1 MMKKKILMLLVATG
15 LLGGCENMSPG
26 QKGALTGAALGTGIG
41 MVAGGSFGAV
51 VGAGLIGGAA
61 GYITGTAVQD
71 RQTGNSEMIA
81 RSFLTA
87 AALLLLAAAAQAQ
100 MPPTNFDQAA
110 YITCKEAHAMQPEA
124 RKALALLPRRARGA
138 LSRRDAPRRAEGA
151 QVAYLVRGG
160 CTLAPDAYLFT
171 VIDRAIIAEAS
182 KLPKR
187 Q

>member
-1 MMKKKILMLLVATG
+1 
-15 LLGGCENMSPG
+15 
-26 QKGALTGAALGTGIG
+26 
-41 MVAGGSFGAV
+41 
-51 VGAGLIGGAA
+51 
-61 GYITGTAVQD
+61 
-71 RQTGNSEMIA
+71 MIA
-81 RSFLTA
+81 KSFVTA
-87 AALLLLAAAAQAQ
+87 GALLLVTTAAQAQ

-124 RKALALLPRRARGA
+124 RKALAVYLAEHA
-138 LSRRDAPRRAEGA
+138 SRYHGVTIPDGPGGA

-171 VIDRAIIAEAS
+171 VIDRAIIAEMS